1 MVASSLGHKYHL
13 LYIYAA
19 GQQFYT
25 YADFSPLPRTRTR
38 MWLGLVIRNE
48 VHFNDAHK
56 SAPRGEI
63 LWCSFPL
70 SKIHN
75 KLSYT
80 DVVRVCVCVCLSM
93 RCLESAHVN
102 GPRMRG
108 RRILQVALSKCVCVC
123 FVQNK
128 YISEN
133 ATAFAY
139 ALLRVHCTKFSDV
152 G

>member
-80 DVVRVCVCVCLSM
+80 DVVRVCVCVCVFEYAVFGV
-93 RCLESAHVN
+93 R
-102 GPRMRG
+102 PRQR
-108 RRILQVALSKCVCVC
+108 
-123 FVQNK
+123 
-128 YISEN
+128 
-133 ATAFAY
+133 TADAR
-139 ALLRVHCTKFSDV
+139 ASNSTS
-152 G
+152 GSI